1 MGSGRQDGNVVVL
14 ASRGRP
20 RAPGREAAS
29 AAAAYL
35 TELDRCLLRI
45 SPRVTWSPQ
54 RWMIASTP
62 FRMRLVGAR
71 ARLAELPALR
81 SLPDQPDRWWF
92 LELQAALDDTE
103 QEICALEE
111 CLLTLQHEDALPT
124 ARLSEA
130 KAFVA
135 RRQHAMSA
143 SRRVRELLSQ
153 QFPELAAP

>member
-1 MGSGRQDGNVVVL
+1 MSGGRQEGNVVVL
-14 ASRGRP
+14 ADRGRP
-20 RAPGREAAS
+20 RRPERDAAA

-35 TELDRCLLRI
+35 AELDRCLLRI
-45 SPRVTWSPQ
+45 SARATWSPQ
-54 RWMIASTP
+54 GWMIASTP

-103 QEICALEE
+103 QEIRTLEE
-111 CLLTLQHEDALPT
+111 CLLILHEDALP
-124 ARLSEA
+124 AVRLSET
-130 KAFVA
+130 KAFEA
-135 RRQHAMSA
+135 RRRHVMSA
-143 SRRVRELLSQ
+143 SRRVRELLCQ